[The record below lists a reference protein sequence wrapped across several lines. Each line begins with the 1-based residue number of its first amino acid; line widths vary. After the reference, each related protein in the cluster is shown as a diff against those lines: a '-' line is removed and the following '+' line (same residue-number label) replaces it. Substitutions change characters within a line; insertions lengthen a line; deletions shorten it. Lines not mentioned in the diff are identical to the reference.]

1 MGIKDK
7 ISGMIYNFTHNPS
20 FTVKEQLGFSG
31 GMFGNCMGQDCV
43 FTYSDKFNRD
53 FQGIEPNHLIFMGNA
68 TNILSFIVPPF
79 AGALLDRPVKEGKMS
94 NTKRILLTAPLPFAL
109 TSMLLFVV
117 PTGNPVRNLIWSFV
131 LTILFETV
139 DTFFDMSMST
149 ISLRMTENPKDRK
162 NFYTISSLAAQLG
175 SMLPGWILP
184 IVIGRFESANDQKW
198 AYFFVALVFCILGV
212 STMYAPYFTLNEKL
226 GTIKVNEAEKI
237 DWNRNVVSAIFH
249 NRPFMVSMIATIFET
264 VRQVTYN
271 MLPYLYQNT
280 FDDYGM
286 KAIIDAISGGL
297 SYAGLFAVPFVGNKV
312 SARNM
317 LIGSYTYSG
326 VFYSLASLLAVNF
339 NIKRIRK
346 YKYVTG
352 ILIGLSGMPNSG
364 MSAARKILV
373 ADSTDYMEWYT
384 EKKYGAPLRSDGMLM
399 AVQSITGKI
408 NTLIR
413 TNIYNI
419 SLSMIGYKSGKQ
431 DASGKAVEVVQSNK
445 TLRGI
450 YLVTTLC
457 GVIGNFIPG
466 FIYFFDNYTGRRKD
480 TILAELG
487 EMRARRS
494 ELEKEMAQITE

>member
-1 MGIKDK
+1 MGIKSK
-7 ISGMIYNFTHNPS
+7 ISGMMHNITHNPS

-43 FTYSDKFNRD
+43 YTYSDKFNRD
-53 FQGIEPNHLIFMGNA
+53 FQGIDPNHLIVMGNA
-68 TNILSFIVPPF
+68 TNILSFIVPPI
-79 AGALLDRPVKEGKMS
+79 AGGLLDRPVREGKMS
-94 NTKRILLTAPLPFAL
+94 NTKKFLLLAPLPFAL

-117 PTGNPVRNLIWSFV
+117 PTGNPLRNLIWSFV

-139 DTFFDMSMST
+139 DTFFDMSLNT
-149 ISLRMTENPKDRK
+149 ISLRMTANPKDRK
-162 NFYTISSLAAQLG
+162 NFYTVSSLAAQLG

-184 IVIGRFESANDQKW
+184 IVIGRVETANGQKW
-198 AYFFVALVFCILGV
+198 AYFFVALVFCLLGV
-212 STMYAPYFTLNEKL
+212 STMYAPYFTLSEKL
-226 GTIKVNEAEKI
+226 GTVKVNQTEKI
-237 DWNRNVVSAIFH
+237 EWNRNVVSAIFH
-249 NRPFMVSMIATIFET
+249 NRPFMVSMAATVFET

-286 KAIIDAISGGL
+286 KAIIDAVSGGL
-297 SYAGLFAVPFVGNKV
+297 SYAGLFSVPFVGNKV

-339 NIKRIRK
+339 DLKRIRK
-346 YKYVTG
+346 LKYVTG

-384 EKKYGAPLRSDGMLM
+384 EKKYGAPIRSDGMLM

-413 TNIYNI
+413 TNIYNV
-419 SLSMIGYKSGKQ
+419 SLSMIGYKSGRQ
-431 DASGKAVEVVQSNK
+431 DASGKAVEVIQSES
-445 TLRGI
+445 TLKGI

-466 FIYFFDNYTGRRKD
+466 FIYFFDTYTGKRKAE
-480 TILAELG
+480 ILAELG
-487 EMRARRS
+487 EMRAQRG
-494 ELEKEMAQITE
+494 ELLEKMKES

>member
-1 MGIKDK
+1 MGIKSK
-7 ISGMIYNFTHNPS
+7 ISGMMHNITHNPS

-43 FTYSDKFNRD
+43 YTYSDKFNRD
-53 FQGIEPNHLIFMGNA
+53 FQGIDPNHLIVMGNA
-68 TNILSFIVPPF
+68 TNILSFIVPPI
-79 AGALLDRPVKEGKMS
+79 AGGLLDRPVREGKMS
-94 NTKRILLTAPLPFAL
+94 NTKKFLLLAPLPFAL

-117 PTGNPVRNLIWSFV
+117 PTGNPLRNLIWSFV

-139 DTFFDMSMST
+139 DTFFDMSLNT
-149 ISLRMTENPKDRK
+149 ISLRMTANPKDRK

-184 IVIGRFESANDQKW
+184 IVIGRVETANGQKW
-198 AYFFVALVFCILGV
+198 AYFFVALVFCLLGV
-212 STMYAPYFTLNEKL
+212 STMYAPYFTLSEKL
-226 GTIKVNEAEKI
+226 GTVKVNQAEKI
-237 DWNRNVVSAIFH
+237 EWNRNVVSAIFH
-249 NRPFMVSMIATIFET
+249 NRPFMVSMAATVFET

-286 KAIIDAISGGL
+286 KAIIDAVSGGL
-297 SYAGLFAVPFVGNKV
+297 SYAGLFSVPFVGNKV

-339 NIKRIRK
+339 DLKRIRK
-346 YKYVTG
+346 LKYVTG

-384 EKKYGAPLRSDGMLM
+384 EKKYGAPIRSDGMLM

-413 TNIYNI
+413 TNIYNV
-419 SLSMIGYKSGKQ
+419 SLSMIGYKSGRQ
-431 DASGKAVEVVQSNK
+431 DASGKAVEVIQSES
-445 TLRGI
+445 TLKGI

-466 FIYFFDNYTGRRKD
+466 FIYFFDTYTGKRKAE
-480 TILAELG
+480 ILAELG
-487 EMRARRS
+487 EMRAQRG
-494 ELEKEMAQITE
+494 ELLKKMKES

>member
-1 MGIKDK
+1 MGIKSK
-7 ISGMIYNFTHNPS
+7 ISGMMHNITHNPS

-43 FTYSDKFNRD
+43 YTYSDKFNRD
-53 FQGIEPNHLIFMGNA
+53 FQGIDPNHLIVMGNA
-68 TNILSFIVPPF
+68 TNILSFIVPPI
-79 AGALLDRPVKEGKMS
+79 AGGLLDRPVREGKMS
-94 NTKRILLTAPLPFAL
+94 NTKKFLLLAPLPFAL

-117 PTGNPVRNLIWSFV
+117 PTGNPLRNLIWSFV

-139 DTFFDMSMST
+139 DTFFDMSLNT
-149 ISLRMTENPKDRK
+149 ISLRMTANPKDRK
-162 NFYTISSLAAQLG
+162 NFYTVSSLAAQLG

-184 IVIGRFESANDQKW
+184 IVIGRVETANGQKW
-198 AYFFVALVFCILGV
+198 AYFFVALVFCLLGV
-212 STMYAPYFTLNEKL
+212 STMYAPYFTLSEKL
-226 GTIKVNEAEKI
+226 GTVKVNQTEKI
-237 DWNRNVVSAIFH
+237 EWNRNVVSAIFH
-249 NRPFMVSMIATIFET
+249 NRPFMVSMAATVFET

-286 KAIIDAISGGL
+286 KAIIDAVSGGL
-297 SYAGLFAVPFVGNKV
+297 SYAGLFSVPFVGNRV

-339 NIKRIRK
+339 DLKRIRK
-346 YKYVTG
+346 LKYVTG

-384 EKKYGAPLRSDGMLM
+384 EKKYGAPIRSDGMLI

-413 TNIYNI
+413 TNIYNV
-419 SLSMIGYKSGKQ
+419 SLSMIGYKSGRQ
-431 DASGKAVEVVQSNK
+431 DASGKAVEVIQSES
-445 TLRGI
+445 TLKGI

-466 FIYFFDNYTGRRKD
+466 FIYFFDTYTGKRKAE
-480 TILAELG
+480 ILAELG
-487 EMRARRS
+487 EMRAQRG
-494 ELEKEMAQITE
+494 ELLEKMKES

>member
-1 MGIKDK
+1 MGIKSK
-7 ISGMIYNFTHNPS
+7 ISGMMHNITHNPS

-43 FTYSDKFNRD
+43 YTYSDKFNRD
-53 FQGIEPNHLIFMGNA
+53 FQGIDPNHLIVMGNA
-68 TNILSFIVPPF
+68 TNILSFIVPPI
-79 AGALLDRPVKEGKMS
+79 AGGLLDRPVREGKMS
-94 NTKRILLTAPLPFAL
+94 NTKKFLLLAPLPFAL

-117 PTGNPVRNLIWSFV
+117 PTGNPLRNLIWSFV

-139 DTFFDMSMST
+139 DTFFDMSLNT
-149 ISLRMTENPKDRK
+149 ISLRMTANPKDRK
-162 NFYTISSLAAQLG
+162 NFYTVSSLAAQLG

-184 IVIGRFESANDQKW
+184 IVIGRVETANGQKW
-198 AYFFVALVFCILGV
+198 AYFFVALVFCLLGV
-212 STMYAPYFTLNEKL
+212 STMYAPYFTLSEKL
-226 GTIKVNEAEKI
+226 GTVKVNQTEKI
-237 DWNRNVVSAIFH
+237 EWNRNVVSAIFH
-249 NRPFMVSMIATIFET
+249 NRPFMVSMVATVFET

-286 KAIIDAISGGL
+286 KAIIDAVSGGL
-297 SYAGLFAVPFVGNKV
+297 SYAGLFSVPFVGNKV

-339 NIKRIRK
+339 DLKRIRK
-346 YKYVTG
+346 LKYVTG

-384 EKKYGAPLRSDGMLM
+384 EKKYGAPIRSDGMLM

-413 TNIYNI
+413 TNIYNV
-419 SLSMIGYKSGKQ
+419 SLSMIGYKSGRQ
-431 DASGKAVEVVQSNK
+431 DASGKAVEVIQSES
-445 TLRGI
+445 TLKGI

-466 FIYFFDNYTGRRKD
+466 FIYFFDTYTGKRKAE
-480 TILAELG
+480 ILAELG
-487 EMRARRS
+487 EMRAQRG
-494 ELEKEMAQITE
+494 ELLEKMKES